1 MGMIDVKELASR
13 IARMAPDEQEIVRA
27 LVHRIDRGRRTYG
40 PWSVDNDNRNYRR
53 EALFEVYD
61 ALHYCAAEL
70 VKLSRQHRVK
80 DDRAR
85 RVYVCH
91 PFSDNPEVNIGK
103 VRVICR
109 ALAEESVVPIAP
121 HLFVPQ
127 LLDEETERDKALKL
141 CLELIELSDEVR
153 VYGGKV
159 TEGMRREMEHADEKR
174 VPIAFMEEVEA

>member
-1 MGMIDVKELASR
+1 MSDVKKLVSK
-13 IARMAPDEQEIVRA
+13 IARMAPDEQEIIRT
-27 LVHRIDRGRRTYG
+27 LVHRIDQGRRTYG

-70 VKLSRQHRVK
+70 VKLARQHRVR

-103 VRVICR
+103 VKAICR
-109 ALAEESVVPIAP
+109 ALTEEGVVPIAP

-127 LLDEETERDKALKL
+127 FLDEQTERDKALKL
-141 CLELIELSDEVR
+141 CLELVELSDEMR

-159 TEGMRREMEHADEKR
+159 TEGMRRELEYADER
-174 VPIAFMEEVEA
+174 NMPIAFMNEVKA

>member
-1 MGMIDVKELASR
+1 MSNVKELVG
-13 IARMAPDEQEIVRA
+13 IIERMAPDEQEIIRA
-27 LVHRIDRGRRTYG
+27 LIHRINRGRGTYG
-40 PWSVDNDNRNYRR
+40 PWSVNDDNRNYRR

-70 VKLSRQHRVK
+70 VKLARQHRVK

-103 VRVICR
+103 VQAICR
-109 ALAEESVVPIAP
+109 ALAEDGFVPIAP

-127 LLDEETERDKALKL
+127 FLDEETEREQALKL
-141 CLELIELSDEVR
+141 CLDLVEACDEVC

-159 TEGMRREMEHADEKR
+159 TEGMRRELKHADNR
-174 VPIAFMEEVEA
+174 GVPIAFMEEVTA